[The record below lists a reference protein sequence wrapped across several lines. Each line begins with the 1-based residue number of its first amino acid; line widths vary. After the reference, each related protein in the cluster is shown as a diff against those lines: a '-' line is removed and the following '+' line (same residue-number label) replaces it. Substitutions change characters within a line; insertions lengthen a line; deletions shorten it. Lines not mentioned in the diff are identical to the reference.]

1 MIMTSPSLDWHP
13 TDHVSFS
20 DNAHLRTIARESKVQ
35 VIMEDYENHQ
45 NYNDNDELDDD
56 HGNDDKDDDHDKTG
70 SKPMSNIRRG
80 DL

>member
-35 VIMEDYENHQ
+35 V
-45 NYNDNDELDDD
+45 DDS
-56 HGNDDKDDDHDKTG
+56 HYDKDDDDHDDENDNDDENDKDDKTG
-70 SKPMSNIRRG
+70 PKPMSNIRRG